1 MTSSTTGNRQTGGR
15 LTALSDGRA
24 YPIPTAG
31 LLIGRHPT
39 CDVVLASL
47 RASRRHARV
56 VAGPDPACGAGPDDY
71 VLLDDSTNGVVV
83 NGVRVDGRIVLKQ
96 GDIIGIGETAFRF
109 GTDAESSEPDRSIF
123 AGAPASPRPAA
134 PEPVSPTVPTETT
147 PRAKRPGE
155 KSTK

>member
-24 YPIPTAG
+24 YPIPAAG
-31 LLIGRHPT
+31 LVIGRHPS

-56 VAGPDPACGAGPDDY
+56 VPGPDAACGASPDDY
-71 VLLDDSTNGVVV
+71 VLLDESTNGVVV
-83 NGVRVDGRIVLKQ
+83 NGVRVDGRIVLKP

-109 GTDAESSEPDRSIF
+109 GTDAESREPDRSIF
-123 AGAPASPRPAA
+123 AGAPPRPTA

-147 PRAKRPGE
+147 PRAKRPDE

>member
-1 MTSSTTGNRQTGGR
+1 MTPSTADGDRHTGR
-15 LTALSDGRA
+15 LTALSDGRV
-24 YPIPTAG
+24 YSIPTTG
-31 LLIGRHPT
+31 LLIGRHPS

-56 VAGPDPACGAGPDDY
+56 VPSDDGY
-71 VLLDDSTNGVVV
+71 ALLDESTNGVVV

-109 GTDAESSEPDRSIF
+109 SSDAERSAPDRSIF
-123 AGAPASPRPAA
+123 AGTAAPLRPPA

-147 PRAKRPGE
+147 PRAKRPDE
-155 KSTK
+155 ESTKK